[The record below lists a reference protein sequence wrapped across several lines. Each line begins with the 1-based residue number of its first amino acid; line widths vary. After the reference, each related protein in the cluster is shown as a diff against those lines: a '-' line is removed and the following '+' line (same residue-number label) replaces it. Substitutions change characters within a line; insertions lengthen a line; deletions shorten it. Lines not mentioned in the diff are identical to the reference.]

1 MITKKKHPKLSTFV
15 LYYKYLRSKYYNEAC
30 EPTIVV
36 GHFIATLS
44 KKASGTDV
52 FFWILQNVLEHL
64 F

>member
-1 MITKKKHPKLSTFV
+1 MKP
-15 LYYKYLRSKYYNEAC
+15 NEAC